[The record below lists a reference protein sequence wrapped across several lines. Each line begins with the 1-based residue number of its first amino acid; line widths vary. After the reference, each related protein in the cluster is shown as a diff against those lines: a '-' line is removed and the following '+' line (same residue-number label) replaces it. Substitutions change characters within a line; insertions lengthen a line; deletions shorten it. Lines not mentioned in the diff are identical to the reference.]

1 MDKSDI
7 GAARSTYREP
17 MRWHALFTDLELQ
30 LDAAQARDLLDDVPD
45 LTRAERA
52 GVGLGARLRA
62 HQGEVVVTVHGGHA
76 LRGVPAD
83 IGAAWV
89 LLVDGPRE
97 HLVPFDAVAVVSGLG
112 DAAAPAQDAVGSRL
126 RLGHALRAVARDRS
140 VVRVLTTAG
149 TLAGRIDAV
158 GTDHLDLALV
168 RPDDD
173 RPSGARC
180 AVGWSALLVLSRG

>member
-1 MDKSDI
+1 
-7 GAARSTYREP
+7 
-17 MRWHALFTDLELQ
+17 MRWQALFADLELQ
-30 LDAAQARDLLDDVPD
+30 LDAAAARDLLDDVPD

-52 GVGLGARLRA
+52 GVGLAARLRA
-62 HQGEVVVTVHGGHA
+62 HEGEVVVTLHGGEVR
-76 LRGVPAD
+76 RGVPTEV
-83 IGAAWV
+83 GASW
-89 LLVDGPRE
+89 LLLADGPRE
-97 HLVPFDAVAVVSGLG
+97 HLVPFGAIALVAGLG
-112 DAAAPAQDAVGSRL
+112 DVAAPDQDVVASRL

-140 VVRVLTTAG
+140 VVRALTTGG
-149 TLAGRIDAV
+149 TVVGRVGAV

>member
-1 MDKSDI
+1 MRVS
-7 GAARSTYREP
+7 GATYREA
-17 MRWHALFTDLELQ
+17 MRWGALFADLELQ
-30 LDAAQARDLLDDVPD
+30 LEAAEAREALGDVPD

-62 HQGEVVVTVHGGHA
+62 HEGDVVVTVHGGHV
-76 LRGVPAD
+76 LRGVPTEV
-83 IGAAWV
+83 GAAWV
-89 LLVDGPRE
+89 LLSEGPRE
-97 HLVPFDAVAVVSGLG
+97 HLVPLEAVAVVSGLG
-112 DAAAPAQDAVGSRL
+112 DVAAPAQGAVGSRL
-126 RLGHALRAVARDRS
+126 RLGHALRAVARDRC

-149 TLAGRIDAV
+149 TLVGRVDAV

-180 AVGWSALLVLSRG
+180 AVGWSAMLVLSRG

>member
-1 MDKSDI
+1 
-7 GAARSTYREP
+7 
-17 MRWHALFTDLELQ
+17 MRWHALFADLELQ
-30 LDAAQARDLLDDVPD
+30 LDAAQARDLLGDVPD

-52 GVGLGARLRA
+52 GVDLAARLRA
-62 HQGEVVVTVHGGHA
+62 HGGEVVVTVHGGQSF
-76 LRGVPAD
+76 RGVAAD
-83 IGAAWV
+83 VGAAW
-89 LLVDGPRE
+89 LLLSDGARE
-97 HLVPFDAVAVVSGLG
+97 HLVPLGSIALVAGLG
-112 DAAAPAQDAVGSRL
+112 DAAAPAQDAVHSRL

-149 TLAGRIDAV
+149 SLVGRVDAV

-168 RPDDD
+168 RPDDE

>member
-1 MDKSDI
+1 MDKSDTVAV
-7 GAARSTYREP
+7 GPAYREP
-17 MRWHALFTDLELQ
+17 MRWHALFADLELQ

-52 GVGLGARLRA
+52 GVGLAARLRA
-62 HQGEVVVTVHGGHA
+62 HEGEVVVTVHGGHA
-76 LRGVPAD
+76 LRGLPAD
-83 IGAAWV
+83 VGAAWV
-89 LLVDGPRE
+89 LLADGPRE
-97 HLVPFDAVAVVSGLG
+97 HLVPFGAIAVVGGLG
-112 DAAAPAQDAVGSRL
+112 DAAAPAQDGVGSRL

-149 TLAGRIDAV
+149 TLVGRVDAV
-158 GTDHLDLALV
+158 GTDHLDLALA
-168 RPDDD
+168 RPEDD